1 MSQDLGLDRSGNGNN
16 WTLNNLTI
24 ADQMIDRPTNNFAT
38 QNPLCNAISNAPD
51 SGDASPT
58 FSKGNLRIVTAL
70 TPAGRN
76 ASTIGVLSGKYY
88 AEMYHEAGVSGE
100 WVSPRNIIGI
110 TTNLVDSIQ
119 SKNGS
124 NLGNLT
130 TSEDVGYT
138 GQTGNKNVGNSWTS
152 YGASWT
158 IGDIIGVALNM
169 DDEEVTFYKN
179 NASQGTISFTAGG
192 EGHFMSGDTSAGGGL
207 TAVWNY
213 GQDSSFA
220 GNKTAQGNRDGNGIG
235 DFYYEP
241 PTDFLALCTQN
252 LPEPAVTPSEHF
264 NTVLWTGNGTT
275 GTNITNV
282 GFAPSLTWLKGRDIG
297 SDPHQLYDTVRGAT
311 KSLKS
316 NATDAEITRSTGLT
330 AFGTDGFTIGNH
342 AYVNR
347 NTSIYVAWN
356 WKANGSGSANTVG
369 DIDSTVS
376 VNTDAGFSI
385 ISYTANGSSTAT
397 VGHGLSQ
404 TAEMVFTKRRDSSR
418 NWHVGHKDLPFNS
431 SSNSHHGYLSLNGT
445 GASDP
450 NNGGRANI
458 PNATTFQGEGSN
470 NATMIAYCFH
480 SVDGYSKVGSYI
492 GNQNA
497 DGTFVYTGFRPAFVL
512 IKNTVTAG
520 EGFVI
525 MNNKSDP
532 SNVVGTYITVY
543 PGTLS
548 EQGTAG
554 TTSSRSIDFVSNGF
568 KLRGNSTE
576 INEKGDMHIYLAFA
590 ETSFKYSNAR

>member
-119 SKNGS
+119 SKNGG
-124 NLGNLT
+124 NIGNLT
-130 TSEDVGYT
+130 TSEDVGYS
-138 GQTGNKNVGNSWTS
+138 GQSGNKNVGNSWTS
-152 YGASWT
+152 YGATWA

-252 LPEPAVTPSEHF
+252 LPEPAVTPGEHF
-264 NTVLWTGNGTT
+264 NTVTYSGNGATRSIT
-275 GTNITNV
+275 GV
-282 GFAPSLTWLKGRDIG
+282 GFQPDWVWFKEKNNLVSHRVFD
-297 SDPHQLYDTVRGAT
+297 SVRGAT
-311 KSLKS
+311 KRMFPDHNGVESTQS
-316 NATDAEITRSTGLT
+316 NALT
-330 AFGTDGFTIGNH
+330 SFDSDGFSLGDGG
-342 AYVNR
+342 AVNGGSD
-347 NTSIYVAWN
+347 TYVAWN
-356 WKANGSGSANTVG
+356 WKAGGTGVANTDG
-369 DIDSTVS
+369 DINSTVS
-376 VNTDAGFSI
+376 ANVDAGFSI
-385 ISYTANGSSTAT
+385 VSYTGNETASQT
-397 VGHGLSQ
+397 VGHGLSKAPQ
-404 TAEMVFTKRRDSSR
+404 LVITKQRVNTGSWQVLINTPHDYAEGDYFYVDSTSAVASSA
-418 NWHVGHKDLPFNS
+418 NVSFLP
-431 SSNSHHGYLSLNGT
+431 T
-445 GASDP
+445 
-450 NNGGRANI
+450 
-458 PNATTFQGEGSN
+458 ATTWEMKAGQQGN
-470 NATMIAYCFH
+470 VAAAQIAYCFH

-492 GNQNA
+492 GNGLV
-497 DGTFVYTGFRPAFVL
+497 DGTFAYTGFRPAYLL
-512 IKNTVTAG
+512 IKRIDAIENWWAIDVERDPFNPAYHLLYPDG
-520 EGFVI
+520 
-525 MNNKSDP
+525 NNAEYSGGGPGD
-532 SNVVGTYITVY
+532 SNDSPYDIT
-543 PGTLS
+543 
-548 EQGTAG
+548 
-554 TTSSRSIDFVSNGF
+554 SNGF
-568 KLRGNSTE
+568 KNRTSNGNWNAKS
-576 INEKGDMHIYLAFA
+576 GVYIYLAIA
-590 ETSFKYSNAR
+590 ETPFKYTNAR